1 MGAMTHARRVS
12 HAILLPVS
20 ASALSVLLPNFQ
32 IMMVPADATV
42 LSAYTR
48 IMVGVFP
55 RTVPQDTAQGHRA
68 AAGMVANKYGN

>member
-20 ASALSVLLPNFQ
+20 ASALSVLLTNIQ

-42 LSAYTR
+42 LSANTS
-48 IMVGVFP
+48 IMVGVNT
-55 RTVPQDTAQGHRA
+55 RTVLQDTAQGHRRA
-68 AAGMVANKYGN
+68 VDMVVKKYGT